1 MDMLIIDFGHK
12 EMNDQVLNEEMLE
25 VENFP
30 YPLTRVSKQDL
41 SGVSRLK

>member
-1 MDMLIIDFGHK
+1 MDMSIIDFGYK
-12 EMNDQVLNEEMLE
+12 GMNDQVLNEEMLE
-25 VENFP
+25 VENFR